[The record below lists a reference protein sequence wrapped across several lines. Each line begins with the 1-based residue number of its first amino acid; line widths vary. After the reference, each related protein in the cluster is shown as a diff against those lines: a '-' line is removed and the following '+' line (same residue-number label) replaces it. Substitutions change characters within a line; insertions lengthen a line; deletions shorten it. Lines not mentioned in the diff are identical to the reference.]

1 MTYIPPNKPCIPPK
15 EPGSHVVSRPTVN
28 NTHLVDTGGS
38 TPLLPKH
45 LIPRSSSSGVE
56 DVVEVHVED
65 EQERERARLLLV
77 QQQALERR
85 YVSNSRSL
93 LHFY

>member
-1 MTYIPPNKPCIPPK
+1 
-15 EPGSHVVSRPTVN
+15 
-28 NTHLVDTGGS
+28 
-38 TPLLPKH
+38 
-45 LIPRSSSSGVE
+45 VE